1 MYEYSDFTI
10 LKLRTCRQDDGSFGC
25 PVANEEEEGACDMP
39 ACDWTEWGVWSECG
53 GADCGET
60 GSMSRTRDCVPP
72 VSSSQ
77 PETWMIN
84 RAKDRM
90 LTF

>member
-1 MYEYSDFTI
+1 M
-10 LKLRTCRQDDGSFGC
+10 
-25 PVANEEEEGACDMP
+25 ANEEEEGACDMP

-72 VSSSQ
+72 VSSLH
-77 PETWMIN
+77 PETWIGTLIN